1 MVVMRSDRASR
12 ATLAPLGSHRRG
24 REPALAAGAD
34 GVVAGPGR
42 WSAADAA
49 TGPVTVHACDRG
61 PSGPGDVAGPDR
73 AAHPT
78 GAVPLVPGA
87 VEPPTQP
94 CPAGLAVTTPARRQL
109 PAAVRPAAEPE
120 PGADQD
126 AAKSDHGTVDTRTD
140 GRTDRGSDRLRITS
154 RS

>member
-1 MVVMRSDRASR
+1 MRSDRAVR
-12 ATLAPLGSHRRG
+12 AALAPLGSYRRG
-24 REPALAAGAD
+24 RERALAAGAD
-34 GVVAGPGR
+34 GVVADPGR
-42 WSAADAA
+42 WPAAADPSGGVAVAA
-49 TGPVTVHACDRG
+49 RDGGP
-61 PSGPGDVAGPDR
+61 PGPGDVAGPGR

-94 CPAGLAVTTPARRQL
+94 CPAGLAVTPPARRQL